1 MEDNA
6 RLLSLLE
13 KFPTLTILAVGD
25 IYLDENVLG
34 RVTEVSLEAPIPVFE
49 VIERRYNPG
58 AAGNAACN
66 AASLGAKVHMVGV
79 IGADPNGGVVKEE
92 FEKRG
97 VDTSGI
103 VTDPARATS
112 TYGKLR
118 AGGHNTPLQEVLRMD
133 TPRPTLI
140 TGDTEAAVI
149 AQIRRLAP
157 LCQGILLGDQVSS
170 TISAAVLDVVREVA
184 ATHNLVTVAD
194 SRARAGMF
202 NEIDIVVPNDT
213 EAGFAAGVDVKD
225 EESLFQ
231 AGRFLT
237 QSARNAFVTRGP
249 HGISIFTR
257 DGQHELVPAGRVT
270 AVDVTGAGDTVA
282 AAVLLTRIAG
292 GTLRECAAMGNLAA
306 GIAVVQPGVVTVS
319 NAEVEE
325 ALSGRR
331 GPAKLK
337 PLAQLQP
344 LVKKLQ
350 ADGKKVVWTNGC
362 FDILHAGHITYLIR
376 ARQEGDV
383 LVMGLNS
390 DASVRAIKGPD
401 RPVINE
407 HDRALVL
414 SALSCVDYLL
424 LFDDPSPAR
433 LIAALQP
440 DVYIKGGDYTIDTI
454 NQEERKLVEGYGGR
468 IAILPGVDGQS
479 TTSIITKIQQDL
491 PQQQAQQQQ

>member
-157 LCQGILLGDQVSS
+157 LCQGILLATRSPLPSPPPYSMWCARWPPRTTSS
-170 TISAAVLDVVREVA
+170 PWPI
-184 ATHNLVTVAD
+184 
-194 SRARAGMF
+194 RARARACSTRSTSSC
-202 NEIDIVVPNDT
+202 PT
-213 EAGFAAGVDVKD
+213 TPR
-225 EESLFQ
+225 Q
-231 AGRFLT
+231 A
-237 QSARNAFVTRGP
+237 SP
-249 HGISIFTR
+249 
-257 DGQHELVPAGRVT
+257 
-270 AVDVTGAGDTVA
+270 
-282 AAVLLTRIAG
+282 
-292 GTLRECAAMGNLAA
+292 
-306 GIAVVQPGVVTVS
+306 PG
-319 NAEVEE
+319 
-325 ALSGRR
+325 
-331 GPAKLK
+331 
-337 PLAQLQP
+337 
-344 LVKKLQ
+344 
-350 ADGKKVVWTNGC
+350 WT
-362 FDILHAGHITYLIR
+362 
-376 ARQEGDV
+376 
-383 LVMGLNS
+383 
-390 DASVRAIKGPD
+390 
-401 RPVINE
+401 
-407 HDRALVL
+407 
-414 SALSCVDYLL
+414 
-424 LFDDPSPAR
+424 
-433 LIAALQP
+433 
-440 DVYIKGGDYTIDTI
+440 
-454 NQEERKLVEGYGGR
+454 
-468 IAILPGVDGQS
+468 
-479 TTSIITKIQQDL
+479 
-491 PQQQAQQQQ
+491 

>member
-1 MEDNA
+1 MEDRA

-13 KFPTLTILAVGD
+13 QFPRFTILTVGD

-49 VIERRYNPG
+49 VVERRYNPG

-66 AASLGAKVHMVGV
+66 AASLGAKVYMVGV
-79 IGADPNGGVVKEE
+79 VGTDPNANVVREE

-103 VTDPARATS
+103 VADPARATS

-133 TPRPTLI
+133 TPRPKPL
-140 TGDTEAAVI
+140 TGDVEAAVI
-149 AQIRRLAP
+149 AEIRRLSP
-157 LCQGILLGDQVSS
+157 DCQGILLGDQVSS
-170 TISAAVLDVVREVA
+170 TITPAVLDAVREMA
-184 ATHNLVTVAD
+184 RTHNLVTVAD

-202 NEIDIVVPNDT
+202 NDIDIVVPNDT
-213 EAGFAAGVDVKD
+213 EAGLAAGVEVKD
-225 EESLFQ
+225 EASLLE
-231 AGRFLT
+231 AGHFLT
-237 QSARNAFVTRGP
+237 QSAHNAFVTRGP
-249 HGISIFTR
+249 NGISIFTR
-257 DGQHELVPAGRVT
+257 EGMVDHVAAGPVT

-282 AAVLLTRIAG
+282 AAVLLARVAG
-292 GTLRECAAMGNLAA
+292 GSLRECAALGNLAA
-306 GIAVVQPGVVTVS
+306 GIAVTQAGVVTVS
-319 NAEVEE
+319 RAEVEE
-325 ALSGRR
+325 ALAGRK

-337 PLAQLQP
+337 SLAQLQP

-350 ADGKKVVWTNGC
+350 AEGKKVVWTNGC
-362 FDILHAGHITYLIR
+362 FDILHAGHIAYLIH

-390 DASVRAIKGPD
+390 DASVRAIKGPE

-407 HDRALVL
+407 HDRAIVL
-414 SALSCVDYLL
+414 SALTCVDYLL

-433 LIAALQP
+433 LIEALHP
-440 DVYIKGGDYTIDTI
+440 DVYVKGGDYTIDTI
-454 NQEERKLVEGYGGR
+454 NQEERKLVESYKGR
-468 IAILPGVDGQS
+468 IAILPGVEGQS
-479 TTSIITKIQQDL
+479 TTSIINKIQQE
-491 PQQQAQQQQ
+491 AQQQ